1 MLLCIKSQLGKYRM
15 TERCLLIFRWL
26 CFLKNTYHHPGVC
39 VCVWIR
45 ARCLIYCSTGFNFKD
60 NFVYVEAFFL
70 SFFSVF
76 LLLYIRLYCSSF
88 RGILSCHASS
98 QRFFL
103 YTVHVLLVVT
113 WWLWKCSCY
122 ADLRMIKQV
131 VIIMIVSLIRL
142 VFILSAVAIISPHL
156 LLPMLNSSSC
166 YLYLPMLTTGLSYL
180 CHIHLYSYFFRK
192 PKRPLLC
199 STHHMIISRKASY

>member
-1 MLLCIKSQLGKYRM
+1 MSK
-15 TERCLLIFRWL
+15 
-26 CFLKNTYHHPGVC
+26 H
-39 VCVWIR
+39 
-45 ARCLIYCSTGFNFKD
+45 
-60 NFVYVEAFFL
+60 
-70 SFFSVF
+70 SFSHSSPYSYYY
-76 LLLYIRLYCSSF
+76 YIRLYCSSF
-88 RGILSCHASS
+88 RGILSCRASS

-156 LLPMLNSSSC
+156 LLPILNSSSC

-180 CHIHLYSYFFRK
+180 CHIHLYSYFSVSLNDHFCVVLITWSFLVRHLTNGEVSNTFLLPKYVSCPLKANQDVRK
-192 PKRPLLC
+192 
-199 STHHMIISRKASY
+199 ISCF